1 MSPPAGELSAARRA
15 RLGRRA
21 LWLAYTTVGYNL
33 IEAAVA
39 LIAGVA
45 ASSAA
50 LIGFGGD
57 SLIAR
62 PGVLRPADPGCRVG
76 EPVVGRRPEQ
86 RRDHIDKTWSWGQA
100 VEVLQR
106 APRYGGAVATATP
119 R

>member
-1 MSPPAGELSAARRA
+1 VVHRPALSAARRA

-57 SLIAR
+57 SLIEVSSAL
-62 PGVLRPADPGCRVG
+62 VLIWQYR
-76 EPVVGRRPEQ
+76 
-86 RRDHIDKTWSWGQA
+86 S
-100 VEVLQR
+100 R
-106 APRYGGAVATATP
+106 APRSGKNGRCAASRSASSNWSATSPSTP
-119 R
+119 SAA